1 MEKLINRKEAAKLLG
16 VSLTT
21 LDEAR
26 NSGLITYIQYVPK
39 GCVYFTDESLQ
50 EYIAKSTHR
59 AKQIE
64 KRNTYRKPRKLRKE

>member
-26 NSGLITYIQYVPK
+26 NSGLITYIQYVPYPLHLRFA
-39 GCVYFTDESLQ
+39 YFIPLFL
-50 EYIAKSTHR
+50 I
-59 AKQIE
+59 I
-64 KRNTYRKPRKLRKE
+64 LVL